1 MRIKPRVMIMSFMPA
16 AMGYDRALTIF
27 SPDGKLYQ
35 VEYAAEAV
43 RRGWT
48 SLGLKSENGVVL
60 IAERRKVAPLHDV
73 ISLEK
78 VFTIDTHMG
87 ATFSGLGHDGR
98 VLIDYA
104 RLIAVRHRLTFDEE
118 IDVELLA
125 RTICDIKQLYTQ
137 QGGVRPFGVSIIF
150 GGIDKDGKVEL
161 IKTEPSGLYFKY
173 YATVA
178 GSGEQA
184 ALSYIEK
191 HYNFKLSTE
200 ELIILG
206 LRALRASLG
215 EPLTV
220 ERVEIGFVDKSTRIF
235 RKLSVEE
242 IKMYLEKA
250 GVTS

>member
-1 MRIKPRVMIMSFMPA
+1 MAFMPA

-48 SLGLKSENGVVL
+48 SIGLASQHGAVI

-73 ISLEK
+73 LNLEE
-78 VFTIDTHMG
+78 VFIVDTHIG

-104 RLIAVRHRLTFDEE
+104 RILAVRHRLIYDEA
-118 IDVELLA
+118 IDVELLV
-125 RTICDIKQLYTQ
+125 RYVCDIKQAYTQ
-137 QGGVRPFGVSIIF
+137 QGGVRPFGVSLIVA
-150 GGIDKDGKVEL
+150 GVDRKGVEL
-161 IKTEPSGLYFKY
+161 FRTEPSGLYFKY
-173 YATVA
+173 YAVAA

-184 ALSYIEK
+184 ATSFIEK
-191 HYNFKLSTE
+191 HYKKDMTVD
-200 ELIILG
+200 ELIVLG
-206 LRALRASLG
+206 LRALRVAVE

-220 ERVEIGFVDKSTRIF
+220 ERVEVGYIMRDEAVFK
-235 RKLSVEE
+235 KLSVEE
-242 IKMYLEKA
+242 TQQYLEKA
-250 GVTS
+250 GVTT

>member
-1 MRIKPRVMIMSFMPA
+1 MSFIPA

-48 SLGLKSENGVVL
+48 SLGIKSEYGVVL
-60 IAERRKVAPLHDV
+60 IAERRKISPLHDV
-73 ISLEK
+73 LNLEK
-78 VFTIDTHMG
+78 VFIIDSHIG

-104 RLIAVRHRLTFDEE
+104 RLIAIRNRLTFDEP

-125 RTICDIKQLYTQ
+125 RIICDIKQAYTQ

-150 GGIDKDGKVEL
+150 GGIDRKGVEL

-173 YATVA
+173 FGVAA
-178 GSGEQA
+178 GSGEQTVS
-184 ALSYIEK
+184 SYLEK
-191 HYNFKLSTE
+191 HYNPKMSVE

-206 LRALRASLG
+206 LRALRAAIE
-215 EPLTV
+215 EPLKV
-220 ERVEIGFVDKSTRIF
+220 ERVEIGYADISTKVF
-235 RKLSVEE
+235 RKLSIEE
-242 IKMYLEKA
+242 TQRFLEKA
-250 GVTS
+250 GVLT

>member
-1 MRIKPRVMIMSFMPA
+1 MSFMPA

-48 SLGLKSENGVVL
+48 SLGIKCGSGVVL

-73 ISLEK
+73 LGLEK
-78 VFTIDTHMG
+78 VFVVDLHVG

-104 RLIAVRHRLTFDEE
+104 RLLAVRHRLTYDEP
-118 IDVELLA
+118 IDIELLA
-125 RTICDIKQLYTQ
+125 RNICDIKQIYTQ

-150 GGIDKDGKVEL
+150 GGIDKNGEPQL

-173 YATVA
+173 HATVA
-178 GSGEQA
+178 GSGEQTA
-184 ALSYIEK
+184 ISYIEK
-191 HYNFKLSTE
+191 HYNKNMSVE
-200 ELIILG
+200 EAVILG
-206 LRALRASLG
+206 LRALRAALQ
-215 EPLTV
+215 EPLSI
-220 ERVEIGFVDKSTRIF
+220 EKVEIGLAETQTKSF

-242 IKMYLEKA
+242 VESLLTKA
-250 GVTS
+250 GVTT

>member
-1 MRIKPRVMIMSFMPA
+1 MVKLMSFMPA

-48 SLGLKSENGVVL
+48 TLGIKSEYGVVL
-60 IAERRKVAPLHDV
+60 IAEKRRVAPLHDV
-73 ISLEK
+73 LNLEK
-78 VFTIDTHMG
+78 VFIIDTHIG

-98 VLIDYA
+98 VIIDYA
-104 RLIAVRHRLTFDEE
+104 RLIAVRHRLTFDEA

-137 QGGVRPFGVSIIF
+137 QGGVRPFGVSIIL
-150 GGIDKDGKVEL
+150 GGIDRYNIEL

-178 GSGEQA
+178 GTGEHA
-184 ALSYIEK
+184 ALAYIEK
-191 HYNFKLSTE
+191 HYHSKLAVE
-200 ELIILG
+200 EMLIIG
-206 LRALRASLG
+206 LRALRASLQ
-215 EPLTV
+215 EPLTI
-220 ERVEIGFVDKSTRIF
+220 ERVEIGLAEIDTKTF
-235 RKLSVEE
+235 RKLNLEE
-242 IKMYLEKA
+242 VKSFLEKA

>member
-1 MRIKPRVMIMSFMPA
+1 MSFMPA

-48 SLGLKSENGVVL
+48 TLGIKSEYGVVL
-60 IAERRKVAPLHDV
+60 IAEKRKVTSLHDV
-73 ISLEK
+73 LNLEK
-78 VFTIDTHMG
+78 VFIIDTHIG

-104 RLIAVRHRLTFDEE
+104 RLIAVRHRLTFDEA

-125 RTICDIKQLYTQ
+125 RNICDIKQLYTQ

-150 GGIDKDGKVEL
+150 GGIDRHSVEL

-178 GSGEQA
+178 GAGEHT
-184 ALSYIEK
+184 ALNYIEK
-191 HYNFKLSTE
+191 HYNTKLSVE
-200 ELIILG
+200 DMIILG
-206 LRALRASLG
+206 LRALRASLQ
-215 EPLTV
+215 EPLSI
-220 ERVEIGFVDKSTRIF
+220 ERVEVGFADINTRTF
-235 RKLSVEE
+235 RKLSIEE
-242 IKMYLEKA
+242 LRVFLEKA

>member
-1 MRIKPRVMIMSFMPA
+1 MSFIPA

-48 SLGLKSENGVVL
+48 SLGIKSEYGVVL
-60 IAERRKVAPLHDV
+60 IAERRRISPLHDV
-73 ISLEK
+73 LNLEK
-78 VFTIDTHMG
+78 VFIIDSHIG

-104 RLIAVRHRLTFDEE
+104 RLIAIRNRLTFDEP

-125 RTICDIKQLYTQ
+125 RIICDIKQAYTQ

-150 GGIDKDGKVEL
+150 GGIDRKGVEL

-173 YATVA
+173 YGVAA
-178 GSGEQA
+178 GSGEQTVS
-184 ALSYIEK
+184 SYLEK
-191 HYNFKLSTE
+191 HYNPKMSVE

-206 LRALRASLG
+206 LRALRAAVE
-215 EPLTV
+215 EPLKV
-220 ERVEIGFVDKSTRIF
+220 ERVEIGYADVSSKVF

-242 IKMYLEKA
+242 TQQFLEKA
-250 GVTS
+250 GVLT

>member
-1 MRIKPRVMIMSFMPA
+1 MSFMPA

-48 SLGLKSENGVVL
+48 SLGIKSEYGVVL
-60 IAERRKVAPLHDV
+60 IAEKRKVAPLHDV
-73 ISLEK
+73 TNLEK
-78 VFTIDTHMG
+78 VFIIDTHVG

-104 RLIAVRHRLTFDEE
+104 RLIAVRHRLTFDEA

-125 RTICDIKQLYTQ
+125 RAICDIKQLYTQ

-150 GGIDKDGKVEL
+150 GGIDRNSIEL

-178 GSGEQA
+178 GAGEHA
-184 ALSYIEK
+184 ALGYIEK
-191 HYNFKLSTE
+191 YYNTKLTIE
-200 ELIILG
+200 EMIILG
-206 LRALRASLG
+206 LRALRAALQ

-220 ERVEIGFVDKSTRIF
+220 ERIEIGLADVYTKTF
-235 RKLSVEE
+235 RKLSLEE
-242 IKMYLEKA
+242 IKSSLEKA

>member
-1 MRIKPRVMIMSFMPA
+1 MSFMPA

-48 SLGLKSENGVVL
+48 SLGIKSEYGVVL
-60 IAERRKVAPLHDV
+60 IAERRRVAPLHDV
-73 ISLEK
+73 MDLEK
-78 VFTIDTHMG
+78 VFIVDSHIG

-104 RLIAVRHRLTFDEE
+104 RLLAVRHRLTFDEP

-125 RTICDIKQLYTQ
+125 RTICDIKQAYTQ

-150 GGIDKDGKVEL
+150 GGIDRKGIEL

-173 YATVA
+173 YGVAAGAGEQTVA
-178 GSGEQA
+178 
-184 ALSYIEK
+184 SYLEK
-191 HYNFKLSTE
+191 HYNTKLSVE
-200 ELIILG
+200 EMIILG
-206 LRALRASLG
+206 LRALRASLE
-215 EPLTV
+215 EPLKV
-220 ERVEIGFVDKSTRIF
+220 ERVEIGVADVSSKVF
-235 RKLSVEE
+235 RKLGSEE
-242 IKMYLEKA
+242 VQSFLEKA
-250 GVTS
+250 GVTT

>member
-1 MRIKPRVMIMSFMPA
+1 MSFMPA

-48 SLGLKSENGVVL
+48 SLGIKSEHGVVL
-60 IAERRKVAPLHDV
+60 IAEKRKVAPLHDV
-73 ISLEK
+73 LDLEK
-78 VFTIDTHMG
+78 VFIVDTHVG

-104 RLIAVRHRLTFDEE
+104 RLIAVRHRLTFDEA
-118 IDVELLA
+118 IDIELLA

-150 GGIDKDGKVEL
+150 GGIDRGDVEL

-178 GSGEQA
+178 GAGEQT

-191 HYNFKLSTE
+191 YYHTKLSMDE
-200 ELIILG
+200 IIILG
-206 LRALRASLG
+206 LRALRAALQ
-215 EPLTV
+215 EPLTIDK
-220 ERVEIGFVDKSTRIF
+220 VEIGYTDIDTKTF
-235 RKLSVEE
+235 RKLTSEE
-242 IKMYLEKA
+242 IGMLLEKA
-250 GVTS
+250 GVNV

>member
-1 MRIKPRVMIMSFMPA
+1 MSFMPA

-48 SLGLKSENGVVL
+48 SIGLKSEYGVVL
-60 IAERRKVAPLHDV
+60 IAERRKVAPLHNVVD
-73 ISLEK
+73 LEK
-78 VFTIDTHMG
+78 VFIVDAHIG

-104 RLIAVRHRLTFDEE
+104 RLIAVRHRLTFDEA

-125 RTICDIKQLYTQ
+125 RTICDIKQAYTQ

-150 GGIDKDGKVEL
+150 GGVDKKGVEL

-173 YATVA
+173 YGVA
-178 GSGEQA
+178 AGVGEQTVS
-184 ALSYIEK
+184 SYLEK
-191 HYNFKLSTE
+191 HYNPKMTVE

-206 LRALRASLG
+206 LRALRASLE
-215 EPLTV
+215 EPLKV
-220 ERVEIGFVDKSTRIF
+220 ERVEIGFADISIKAF
-235 RKLSVEE
+235 RKLTAEE
-242 IKMYLEKA
+242 VQRFLEKA

>member
-1 MRIKPRVMIMSFMPA
+1 
-16 AMGYDRALTIF
+16 MGYDRALTIF

-48 SLGLKSENGVVL
+48 SLGVKSEYGVVL

-78 VFTIDTHMG
+78 VFIIDTHVG

-104 RLIAVRHRLTFDEE
+104 RLIAVRHRLTFDEQ

-150 GGIDKDGKVEL
+150 GGIDKDGKIEL

-173 YATVA
+173 HATVA

-191 HYNFKLSTE
+191 HYSNKMAIE

-206 LRALRASLG
+206 LRALRAALG
-215 EPLTV
+215 EPLTIEKV
-220 ERVEIGFVDKSTRIF
+220 EVGCADRDMKIF
-235 RKLSVEE
+235 KKLSIEE
-242 IKMYLEKA
+242 TRTYLEKA

>member
-1 MRIKPRVMIMSFMPA
+1 MSFMPA

-48 SLGLKSENGVVL
+48 SLGIKSEQGVVL
-60 IAERRKVAPLHDV
+60 IAEKRKVAPLHNV
-73 ISLEK
+73 LELEK
-78 VFTIDTHMG
+78 VFVVDTHVG

-104 RLIAVRHRLTFDEE
+104 RLVAVRHRLTYDES

-125 RTICDIKQLYTQ
+125 RAICDIKQVYTQ
-137 QGGVRPFGVSIIF
+137 QGGTRPFGVSIIF
-150 GGIDKDGKVEL
+150 GGIDKGSIEL

-173 YATVA
+173 YAAVA
-178 GSGEQA
+178 GAGEQTA
-184 ALSYIEK
+184 TNYIEK
-191 HYNFKLSTE
+191 YYNPKLSVSE
-200 ELIILG
+200 IIVLG
-206 LRALRASLG
+206 LRALRVALQ

-220 ERVEIGFVDKSTRIF
+220 EKVEIGYADINTNTF
-235 RKLSVEE
+235 RKLGIEE
-242 IKMYLEKA
+242 IKSFLERA
-250 GVTS
+250 GVTT